1 MKRNRQQS
9 KEKGDRVRE
18 SNMTDGVALMEQ
30 TAAQAVVARG
40 KEEIRGS
47 QPSVTCLNAQL
58 TQVRAQRDKK

>member
-1 MKRNRQQS
+1 
-9 KEKGDRVRE
+9 
-18 SNMTDGVALMEQ
+18 LMEQ
-30 TAAQAVVARG
+30 AAAQAVVARG